1 MLNSNQKLQ
10 IKNQNGRADTEN
22 DQILQKLKSF
32 VYYLKLVDMNEFAK
46 WQLLNQIVEQEHPKQ
61 FSLEMIIKK
70 RFNSYIDP
78 ICFKGH
84 NM

>member
-10 IKNQNGRADTEN
+10 NKNQNGRADTGN

-46 WQLLNQIVEQEHPKQ
+46 WQLLNQIVE
-61 FSLEMIIKK
+61 
-70 RFNSYIDP
+70 
-78 ICFKGH
+78 
-84 NM
+84 